1 MRIRDVL
8 SINLKYYRKILN
20 LPQEKFADII
30 GTSLS
35 YLNQIENKK
44 VDVRS
49 STIDKFANNLNNYSE
64 KLKITSLD
72 SGVSGTFDDK
82 IQNYHFSSNPTT
94 TTIDYAN
101 EPFPNNTFYEYD
113 KGTGDINAKL
123 IPISCAVLNKS

>member
-49 STIDKFANNLNNYSE
+49 STIDKFTNNLNKYNSKLNISSIDLVKYDESRITNYSRIDE
-64 KLKITSLD
+64 KK
-72 SGVSGTFDDK
+72 
-82 IQNYHFSSNPTT
+82 
-94 TTIDYAN
+94 
-101 EPFPNNTFYEYD
+101 
-113 KGTGDINAKL
+113 
-123 IPISCAVLNKS
+123 

>member
-1 MRIRDVL
+1 MKIRDVL

-49 STIDKFANNLNNYSE
+49 STIDKFANNLNKYSKKLNISSIDLVKYDESRITHYSRIDE
-64 KLKITSLD
+64 KK
-72 SGVSGTFDDK
+72 
-82 IQNYHFSSNPTT
+82 
-94 TTIDYAN
+94 
-101 EPFPNNTFYEYD
+101 
-113 KGTGDINAKL
+113 
-123 IPISCAVLNKS
+123 

>member
-1 MRIRDVL
+1 MKIRDVL

-49 STIDKFANNLNNYSE
+49 STIDKFANNLNQYSNKLNITSVDLVKYDESRITNYSRIDE
-64 KLKITSLD
+64 KK
-72 SGVSGTFDDK
+72 
-82 IQNYHFSSNPTT
+82 
-94 TTIDYAN
+94 
-101 EPFPNNTFYEYD
+101 
-113 KGTGDINAKL
+113 
-123 IPISCAVLNKS
+123 

>member
-1 MRIRDVL
+1 MKIRDVL

-49 STIDKFANNLNNYSE
+49 STIDKFAKNLNNYNKVLNIS
-64 KLKITSLD
+64 SLD
-72 SGVSGTFDDK
+72 LVKYDERRIT
-82 IQNYHFSSNPTT
+82 NYSR
-94 TTIDYAN
+94 ID
-101 EPFPNNTFYEYD
+101 E
-113 KGTGDINAKL
+113 KK
-123 IPISCAVLNKS
+123 

>member
-49 STIDKFANNLNNYSE
+49 STIDKFAKNLNEYNKKLNISSIDLVKYDESRITNYSRIDE
-64 KLKITSLD
+64 KK
-72 SGVSGTFDDK
+72 
-82 IQNYHFSSNPTT
+82 
-94 TTIDYAN
+94 
-101 EPFPNNTFYEYD
+101 
-113 KGTGDINAKL
+113 
-123 IPISCAVLNKS
+123 

>member
-49 STIDKFANNLNNYSE
+49 STIDKFARNINEYNKKLN
-64 KLKITSLD
+64 ITSLD
-72 SGVSGTFDDK
+72 LVKYDESRIT
-82 IQNYHFSSNPTT
+82 NYSR
-94 TTIDYAN
+94 ID
-101 EPFPNNTFYEYD
+101 E
-113 KGTGDINAKL
+113 KK
-123 IPISCAVLNKS
+123 

>member
-1 MRIRDVL
+1 MKIRDVL

-49 STIDKFANNLNNYSE
+49 STIDKFANNLNKYNSKLNISSVDLVIYDESRITNYSRIDE
-64 KLKITSLD
+64 KK
-72 SGVSGTFDDK
+72 
-82 IQNYHFSSNPTT
+82 
-94 TTIDYAN
+94 
-101 EPFPNNTFYEYD
+101 
-113 KGTGDINAKL
+113 
-123 IPISCAVLNKS
+123 

>member
-1 MRIRDVL
+1 MKIRDVL

-49 STIDKFANNLNNYSE
+49 STIDKFANNLNKYNNKLNISSVDLVKYDESRITNYSRIDE
-64 KLKITSLD
+64 KK
-72 SGVSGTFDDK
+72 
-82 IQNYHFSSNPTT
+82 
-94 TTIDYAN
+94 
-101 EPFPNNTFYEYD
+101 
-113 KGTGDINAKL
+113 
-123 IPISCAVLNKS
+123 